1 MDMCFIFMDGGM
13 GKCEKRE
20 EDEGPGMKGGVL
32 ILWAG
37 IEKVK
42 NSEDIRM

>member
-20 EDEGPGMKGGVL
+20 EEEGPGRKEGVL
-32 ILWAG
+32 ILWEG
-37 IEKVK
+37 VEKVN
-42 NSEDIRM
+42 NSEDFWI